1 MTDEIRPALTPEQWD
16 EFLHRADGWGDRD
29 PVTGISPSADAY
41 YKSEWVGDHGTAA
54 ACLYGQP
61 FGFTEDERDKLAR
74 LSEALDDF
82 DTGWLYNH
90 GEPYEAALRVVVA
103 KIAALLPPE
112 GTNDSR

>member
-1 MTDEIRPALTPEQWD
+1 MSEPIEPALTPEEWRQVA
-16 EFLHRADGWGDRD
+16 ESGCVPHDGGD
-29 PVTGISPSADAY
+29 GFSALLWY
-41 YKSEWVGDHGTAA
+41 GNRHMAA
-54 ACLYGQP
+54 AVALYGQP

-82 DTGWLYNH
+82 DTGWLYSH

-112 GTNDSR
+112 GE